1 MNTIKRM
8 FVAVV
13 AMIAISAA
21 ASAQFAIGPRIG
33 ATVNSMKFSK
43 DIAESEN
50 LAGFTAGLQAEF
62 TIPVINLGFDASVMY
77 VHRKTEVSE
86 TATQSIKEV
95 LTSSNVR
102 SRDYIDIPINLKYKI
117 GLPIVGKIVTPYVFT
132 GPSFAFLASKKA
144 ITEAYENKSVD
155 VSWNVGVGVQ
165 LISHL
170 QIGASYGF
178 GLTNTISKVSDY
190 TGTDTSNLTEI
201 DGKNNYWTV
210 TAAWLF

>member
-8 FVAVV
+8 LVAVV
-13 AMIAISAA
+13 ALFAISAA
-21 ASAQFAIGPRIG
+21 ASAQFAIGPRVG
-33 ATVNSMKFSK
+33 ATINSMKFSK
-43 DIAESEN
+43 DIADTEN

-62 TIPVINLGFDASVMY
+62 TIPIINLGFDASVMY
-77 VHRKTEVSE
+77 VHRKTESDE
-86 TATQSIKEV
+86 TVLSGIKDV
-95 LTSSNVR
+95 LSSSSVR
-102 SRDYIDIPINLKYKI
+102 SRDYVDIPINVKYKI
-117 GLPIVGKIVTPYVFT
+117 GLPIVGNIVTPYVFT

-144 ITEAYENKSVD
+144 INEAYENKSVD

-178 GLTNTISKVSDY
+178 GLTNTISKISDY
-190 TGTDTSNLTEI
+190 TGSDASNLTEI

>member
-8 FVAVV
+8 LVAVV
-13 AMIAISAA
+13 ALFAISAA
-21 ASAQFAIGPRIG
+21 ASAQFAIGPRVG
-33 ATVNSMKFSK
+33 ATINSMKFSK
-43 DIAESEN
+43 DIADTEN

-62 TIPVINLGFDASVMY
+62 TIPIINLGFDASVMY
-77 VHRKTEVSE
+77 VHRKTESDE
-86 TATQSIKEV
+86 TVLSGIKDV
-95 LTSSNVR
+95 LSSSSVR
-102 SRDYIDIPINLKYKI
+102 SRDYVDIPINVKYKI
-117 GLPIVGKIVTPYVFT
+117 GLPIVGNIVTPYVFT

-144 ITEAYENKSVD
+144 INEAYENKSVD

-178 GLTNTISKVSDY
+178 GLTNTISAISDY
-190 TGTDTSNLTEI
+190 TGSDASNLTDI
-201 DGKNNYWTV
+201 GKNNYWTV